1 MGRPYGTAKL
11 IYIAND
17 GFRSLRLES
26 KVSTTPREDK
36 TDDTIS
42 GAHAPCNHWSRC
54 PGPVCHYDGGP
65 SSEIGSPDLGG
76 LTRLD
81 ACINFG
87 SHLCSGGRDG
97 PGARR
102 NHAPHH
108 KTIPGAEPPR
118 PPNALVFELFRTFVG
133 NIGGT
138 VPIILRSFAA
148 RAGLLGSF
156 MSAVSVP
163 AYSKLPARSEFLV
176 SVSTPAVRSLSSR
189 NPRPCPSLL
198 AHVFLFL
205 GLHDSVS
212 TATGRRNHNENT
224 TPRCRRQL
232 RIIKMGKYVFA
243 VVFVGLSEDNLLR
256 LHS

>member
-65 SSEIGSPDLGG
+65 SSEIRSPDLGG

-148 RAGLLGSF
+148 RAGLLGAF

-176 SVSTPAVRSLSSR
+176 SVSTLR
-189 NPRPCPSLL
+189 CD
-198 AHVFLFL
+198 H
-205 GLHDSVS
+205 
-212 TATGRRNHNENT
+212 
-224 TPRCRRQL
+224 CRREIRVRVHRYWRMCFCSSACMTAYQQ
-232 RIIKMGKYVFA
+232 
-243 VVFVGLSEDNLLR
+243 R
-256 LHS
+256 LADETTMKIRRLDVDGSYE